1 VAALIALLRMFLKIL
16 FYFSFDASGE
26 KPLRS
31 LSKRLFQYVLANA
44 ACLFF
49 GAEKRLA
56 EEAVRRLLEAIH

>member
-1 VAALIALLRMFLKIL
+1 VATLIALLRMFLKIL

-49 GAEKRLA
+49 GA
-56 EEAVRRLLEAIH
+56 